1 MSNINQAY
9 YDRVRYTIQNN
20 EVGSVIIEEPIG
32 WNTDDKEYDR
42 DEKHHG
48 VFVKLSNNLKF
59 IGDGYDTLKY
69 IYDVYGINVEIRL
82 IREEK
87 HPKTDEWVRT
97 YDGYLD
103 MSTYKNEKKQ
113 ISLKFNSGGL
123 EATVKAR
130 ANEQVELSR
139 TTSLDGKPLEELSVN
154 DVEIEGRRIFL
165 QTNYEVKETD
175 NSVYMHNQ
183 TNGQTRGSDYPVPLV
198 LVNKSHE
205 EAQNPI
211 IGTRIGD
218 DEWDRSVNGQTGSM
232 FFAVSDEDRTLDLKF
247 KISFRTHFADYDDVN
262 FFHFWFYLG
271 TYKNGSSY
279 TFKEKINLISTGS
292 YNAIHHKDHTV
303 TFNQTINLLAGESL
317 GLILA
322 QNFDGA
328 NGHSAHLK
336 IRVTNINLE
345 YFEITEDS
353 VYQNTIS
360 KVLLP
365 HEAAERLVEIY
376 TGQKALYSETLG
388 RTDINYS
395 EDGKASLIGL
405 MHGLWIR
412 QFNEEDE
419 VFKPFTTSL
428 NDFMA
433 SYGAVMNLGLGIERI
448 GYRDRVRMED
458 LSYFYNRNTTIK
470 LPYPVKKVKRSV
482 STKHFFSSVNVGY
495 EKGGDYEEA
504 FGLDEYNAKST
515 FTTIF
520 TRYNSLFSKLS
531 KYRADSYGLEFCRR
545 KNKDR
550 YATEDTRYDS
560 HNFMLDMK
568 RGITS
573 IFNVRKWQDDF
584 EVEPT
589 GTFSP
594 DTAYNLRM
602 SPLNCLM
609 RHGWEISAGL
619 TKNPTEY
626 LRYASSTGNS
636 SLKTKLVGKP
646 EYAENGNIINSEL
659 TRAKYIPE
667 IVEFEHEVTFEISQ
681 KLQGTSNILGKEIPN
696 MYGCIEFEN
705 ENGEI
710 EKGFLLN
717 LKPNKQGKWKLL
729 KAY

>member
-1 MSNINQAY
+1 MSEINQAY
-9 YDRVRYTIQNN
+9 FDRVRYTIQNKN
-20 EVGSVIIEEPIG
+20 ISSVIIPEPIG
-32 WNTDDKEYDR
+32 WDFDDKEYDR

-48 VFVKLSNNLKF
+48 IFVKLSNNLKF

-69 IYDVYGINVEIRL
+69 IYEVHGINEEVRL

-87 HPKTDEWVRT
+87 HPKTDEWTRT

-103 MSTYKNEKKQ
+103 MSTYKEEKKQ

-123 EATVKAR
+123 ESTIKAR
-130 ANEQVELSR
+130 SNENVELTRS
-139 TTSLDGKPLEELSVN
+139 TSLDGKELNELSVN
-154 DVEIEGRRIFL
+154 EVEIEGRRIFL
-165 QTNYEVKETD
+165 VSKWEKD
-175 NSVYMHNQ
+175 NSV
-183 TNGQTRGSDYPVPLV
+183 PLV
-198 LVNKSHE
+198 TLDVQSDAGNTRRQTKGFPLKLYEQSHE
-205 EAQNPI
+205 EAQ
-211 IGTRIGD
+211 
-218 DEWDRSVNGQTGSM
+218 SVIFGSEGHESNGSTGMM
-232 FFAVSDEDRTLDLKF
+232 FFANSEEAQTIEIKGEHLKF
-247 KISFRTHFADYDDVN
+247 RPVITASDFQWAIISVCLTIYENGIN
-262 FFHFWFYLG
+262 FDKKSREYLFTTDENQG
-271 TYKNGSSY
+271 GSGVIANNNILRELNFSR
-279 TFKEKINLISTGS
+279 
-292 YNAIHHKDHTV
+292 
-303 TFNQTINLLAGESL
+303 TINLLPNESVAL
-317 GLILA
+317 EFFIEADLASGNNKHFRVDFTDLDGKLI
-322 QNFDGA
+322 
-328 NGHSAHLK
+328 
-336 IRVTNINLE
+336 VE
-345 YFEITEDS
+345 EDS
-353 VYQNTIS
+353 FFEKTIS

-365 HEAAERLVEIY
+365 HEVAERLVEIY

-388 RTDINYS
+388 RTDIDYS

-405 MHGLWIR
+405 MHGFWIR
-412 QFNEEDE
+412 QFNEDDE
-419 VFKPFTTSL
+419 VFKPFTTSI
-428 NDFMA
+428 NDFME
-433 SYGAVMNLGLGIERI
+433 SYGAVMNLGLGIEKI

-482 STKHFFSSVNVGY
+482 STKHFFSSVDVGY

-504 FGLDEYNAKST
+504 FGLDEYNGKST

-520 TRYNSLFSKLS
+520 TRYSSLFSKLS

-545 KNKDR
+545 KNKNR

-573 IFNVRKWQDDF
+573 IFNIRKWQDDF
-584 EVEPT
+584 EIEPT

-594 DTAYNLRM
+594 ETAYNLRL

-659 TRAKYIPE
+659 TRAKYLPE
-667 IVEFEHEVTFEISQ
+667 IVEFEHEVTFDISQ